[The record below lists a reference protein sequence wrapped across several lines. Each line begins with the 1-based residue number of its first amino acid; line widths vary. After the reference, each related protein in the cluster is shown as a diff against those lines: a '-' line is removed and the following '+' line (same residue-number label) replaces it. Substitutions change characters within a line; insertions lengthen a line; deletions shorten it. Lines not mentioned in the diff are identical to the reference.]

1 MTLPPPNATTD
12 EILDQLLD
20 AEGLLRE
27 RLDLALTMLRRA
39 LFGEWTICE
48 QNGEWWWF
56 HVHEVPAYDECTE
69 CLDRPQMALTP
80 DESRLWEAL
89 RKDRSR

>member
-27 RLDLALTMLRRA
+27 RLGLALTMLRRFTRGWTVYDCGVDGPWWQPDLGGVA
-39 LFGEWTICE
+39 LAELPPT
-48 QNGEWWWF
+48 
-56 HVHEVPAYDECTE
+56 
-69 CLDRPQMALTP
+69 MALTP

-89 RKDRSR
+89 RKGSPDD